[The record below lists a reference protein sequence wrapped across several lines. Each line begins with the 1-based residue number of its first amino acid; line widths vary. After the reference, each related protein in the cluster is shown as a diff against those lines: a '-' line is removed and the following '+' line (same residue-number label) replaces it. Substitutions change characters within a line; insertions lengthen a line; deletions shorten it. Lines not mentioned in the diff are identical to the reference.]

1 MKSIQYFLCF
11 VLFLAV
17 FPTKS
22 LSKNSDLISKT
33 CDVSKSKDFCKSFL
47 EKHGGSNATDFQSL
61 SAITLKLAN
70 SQVLNIL
77 NQIDAIS
84 NKTSPRDKVGHML
97 LESCT
102 FIFKGAI
109 FSINEA
115 GEALRDKKYV
125 DARMGISYVS
135 EDGTNCD
142 DTYEQFHR
150 VSPLTDMSNVLQQ
163 ICDIELAIIAILS
176 RK

>member
-1 MKSIQYFLCF
+1 MKSIQYILCF

-33 CDVSKSKDFCKSFL
+33 GDVSKSKEFCRSFL

-70 SQVLNIL
+70 SQ
-77 NQIDAIS
+77 
-84 NKTSPRDKVGHML
+84 
-97 LESCT
+97 
-102 FIFKGAI
+102 GAI
-109 FSINEA
+109 FNINETA
-115 GEALRDKKYV
+115 LALRDKMYV
-125 DARMGISYVS
+125 DASTGISYVS
-135 EDGTNCD
+135 DDGTNCD
-142 DTYEQFHR
+142 DAYEQFHR
-150 VSPLTDMSNVLQQ
+150 VSPVTDMSNVLQQ